1 MYMLPRKTDSDS
13 DTRYFQCFQFHDFNS
28 HNLKNILSY
37 LKYILYIRKEL
48 LHPKIKY
55 ITVYGKY
62 PHKSFKNYQILMADT
77 LFCTRNLLLFYEYSL
92 TYNLFMSKGGNF
104 SVCSGRCNLRLK
116 NNLIIFMYYIKQ

>member
-1 MYMLPRKTDSDS
+1 MLPRKTDSDS
-13 DTRYFQCFQFHDFNS
+13 DTRYFQCFQFHDINS
-28 HNLKNILSY
+28 HN
-37 LKYILYIRKEL
+37 ILYIRKKL
-48 LHPKIKY
+48 FHPKIKY

-92 TYNLFMSKGGNF
+92 TYNLLMSKGGNF

-116 NNLIIFMYYIKQ
+116 KNLIIFMYYIKQ